1 MGYLFDQITRL
12 FSKKIVVLK
21 LFKSMHFEIQSFQIG
36 KKKKNMKNKKRPRG
50 AISAQ

>member
-1 MGYLFDQITRL
+1 LTKYPGSFL
-12 FSKKIVVLK
+12 KKIAVLK

-36 KKKKNMKNKKRPRG
+36 KKKKKKNMKNKKRPRG